1 MIGSR
6 CKDGD
11 VKAELYYCPNAFA
24 SSHPFSC
31 CFAVLTGVL
40 LVEIVTYTVGD
51 VVGE

>member
-1 MIGSR
+1 G
-6 CKDGD
+6 
-11 VKAELYYCPNAFA
+11 VKTVTSKPSCTNCPNAFA

>member
-1 MIGSR
+1 MISP
-6 CKDGD
+6 C
-11 VKAELYYCPNAFA
+11 ALE
-24 SSHPFSC
+24 SHPFSC